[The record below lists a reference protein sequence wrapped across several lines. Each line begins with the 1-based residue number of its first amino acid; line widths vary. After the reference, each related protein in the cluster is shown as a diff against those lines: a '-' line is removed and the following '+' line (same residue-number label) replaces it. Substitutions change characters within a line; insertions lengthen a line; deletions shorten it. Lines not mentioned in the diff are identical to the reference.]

1 MKCQYREDPE
11 IYEYYLLD
19 RLSPEAKREF
29 EAHLR
34 DCPLCQKELAL
45 HRILISGIRETG
57 KKEMKTEIQR
67 QVKNRQ
73 AQPSPTNWEIY
84 LRVAAVVLFLVIA
97 PGMIYY
103 YWQVLPG
110 KQQDLF
116 QTPAEKSLPRQ
127 PDKITGLPPST
138 ELSEEK
144 KLLIAKSE
152 ELKREKDQD
161 VSQAVN
167 ETEGIEERA
176 AAVEKPVPPTAISSS
191 SPEADQEVSAVDMV
205 KQSGEEVEAAG
216 SISTGKGA
224 REDKASQLLP
234 APATFFA
241 FDSCQIQF
249 EKSTQ
254 NMLLPDQSRSE
265 ASKEALPE
273 VWQFRQNTQT
283 IQISLQ
289 QDRRIAEQP
298 KISELPEKFPVQM
311 IQGIYPNLQMVWQ
324 LDTSLVKI
332 DPRQVRIL
340 VDSSNNLIV
349 QLPSGVQYLINT
361 RTDSTEAVMIT
372 P

>member
-11 IYEYYLLD
+11 IYENYLLD
-19 RLSPEAKREF
+19 RLRPEAKREF

-34 DCPLCQKELAL
+34 DCPLCQKGLAL

-57 KKEMKTEIQR
+57 KQEMKTEIQR

-73 AQPSPTNWEIY
+73 AQPSPTNWGIY

-103 YWQVLPG
+103 YWQVLPE
-110 KQQDLF
+110 KRQDLF
-116 QTPAEKSLPRQ
+116 QTPAEKSPSRQ
-127 PDKITGLPPST
+127 PDKITDLPPSA

-144 KLLIAKSE
+144 KLLTGKSE
-152 ELKREKDQD
+152 ELKRGKDQEIP
-161 VSQAVN
+161 QAAD
-167 ETEGIEERA
+167 ETEGIEKRV
-176 AAVEKPVPPTAISSS
+176 AVTEKAVLPTAISSS
-191 SPEADQEVSAVDMV
+191 SPETDREVSAVDMV
-205 KQSGEEVEAAG
+205 KQSGEELEAAG
-216 SISTGKGA
+216 SISSGKGA
-224 REDKASQLLP
+224 RKDEASQLLP
-234 APATFFA
+234 APATFFT
-241 FDSCQIQF
+241 FDSSQIHLA
-249 EKSTQ
+249 KSTQ
-254 NMLLPDQSRSE
+254 NMLLPGQSRSE

-273 VWQFRQNTQT
+273 VWQFRQNTQI

-349 QLPSGVQYLINT
+349 QLPSGVQYLIDT
-361 RTDSTEAVMIT
+361 RTDSTGAVMIT